1 MINARIT
8 NSNGESMVV
17 NLNADYFELYRQLE
31 KVGYYQ
37 APQYLKLRN
46 KENEPFTLELYSE
59 SDIGNA
65 ALRLLTDKNSLY
77 DAYLLNLAIKGA
89 REEIREEL
97 EQNILCEQYSDY
109 NKVIKDINRMKIDI
123 SEANISFYCPLTAL
137 LDERGE
143 YAPAT
148 NYELS
153 ENRVAIENALKKEQ
167 LPVFGDMAECVGNQ
181 SGLGEKVIYVVWG
194 VEEINEEL
202 YGKIDCYLSETPT
215 EEETEK
221 LRDVITG
228 QNSDGFGESF
238 EQHPVTVDDGDLY
251 ISFWNSNDDWFLY
264 TDSEMDEYLNGQSG
278 HRIGGI

>member
-17 NLNADYFELYRQLE
+17 DLNADYFDFYRQLE
-31 KVGYYQ
+31 KVGYNQ

-46 KENEPFTLELYSE
+46 KENEPFTIELYSE
-59 SDIGNA
+59 SDIGNTA
-65 ALRLLTDKNSLY
+65 IRLLTDRNTLY
-77 DAYLLNLAIKGA
+77 DVYLLNLAITGA
-89 REEIREEL
+89 REEIRNDL
-97 EQNILCEQYSDY
+97 KQNLLYGQYSDF
-109 NKVIKDINRMKIDI
+109 NGVIEDINRMKIDI

-153 ENRVAIENALKKEQ
+153 ENRTAIENALKQEQ
-167 LPVFGDMAECVGNQ
+167 MPVFGDMAECVGNQ
-181 SGLGEKVIYVVWG
+181 SGLSEKVIYAVWG

-202 YGKIDCYLSETPT
+202 YGKIDCYLSETLT

-221 LRDVITG
+221 LRDVIIG

-251 ISFWNSNDDWFLY
+251 ISFWNSNNDWFLY

>member
-8 NSNGESMVV
+8 NSKGETAVV
-17 NLNADYFELYRQLE
+17 DLSTDYFEFYRQLE
-31 KVGYYQ
+31 KVGYNQ
-37 APQYLKLRN
+37 APQYLKLQN
-46 KENEPFTLELYSE
+46 KENEPFTIDLHSE

-77 DAYLLNLAIKGA
+77 DAYLLNIAVVRA

-109 NKVIKDINRMKIDI
+109 NEVIEDINRMKMDI
-123 SEANISFYCPLTAL
+123 SEAKISFYCPLTAL
-137 LDERGE
+137 LDEHGE
-143 YAPAT
+143 YAPTT

-153 ENRVAIENALKKEQ
+153 ENHVAIENALKKEQ

-181 SGLGEKVIYVVWG
+181 SGLGEKIIYAVWG

-202 YGKIDCYLSETPT
+202 YGKIDCYLSETLN
-215 EEETEK
+215 EEEIEK
-221 LRDVITG
+221 LRDVTGG

-251 ISFWNSNDDWFLY
+251 ISFWNSSNDYFLY
-264 TDSEMDEYLNGQSG
+264 TDSEMDEYLRQQSG